1 MHTAYVFTKEAVP
14 LLCRNLSKKCNL
26 TGRQHQGGIP
36 AEAVQQEV
44 SILYIQTQWQD
55 PSFTVKQLSSGKKI
69 LLYVYLLLPAQLC
82 C

>member
-26 TGRQHQGGIP
+26 TGRQHQGGILLR
-36 AEAVQQEV
+36 Q
-44 SILYIQTQWQD
+44 
-55 PSFTVKQLSSGKKI
+55 KKI
-69 LLYVYLLLPAQLC
+69 LLYVYILLPAQLC